1 MQHKIIC
8 AKYLQDLLKA
18 VKNKEE
24 IGKIL
29 DNIYNEGDEL
39 AKIYGI
45 KALIDYYDTNSNSC
59 LTKFK
64 NLSVYNSWRINI
76 KICDNIDAIFNKCTK
91 PHFKLIFEPVLLK
104 YMVSNEPEL
113 RASACKALAAVSKHL
128 SEDEQKTKLLPNLK
142 KLASDSVDYVKGKSI
157 LIQLSFPRTLLVFV
171 ELWAMR

>member
-18 VKNKEE
+18 AKGKEE

-39 AKIYGI
+39 SKIHAI
-45 KALIDYYDTNSNSC
+45 KALIDYYETNSNSC

-76 KICDNIDAIFNKCTK
+76 KICDSIDAIFTKCSK
-91 PHFKLIFEPVLLK
+91 PHFKLIFEPIILK
-104 YMVSNEPEL
+104 FMVSNEPEL
-113 RASACKALAAVSKHL
+113 RASSCKALAAVSRHL
-128 SEDEQKTKLLPNLK
+128 TEEEQKSKLLPNLK
-142 KLASDSVDYVKGKSI
+142 KLAADSVDYVKGNNWFI
-157 LIQLSFPRTLLVFV
+157 
-171 ELWAMR
+171 